1 MYTSVMDNVWGVSW
15 SFIVLALLATFL
27 FYTLYDYLRLRHI
40 PGPFFASFS
49 NIQRLYWVLSGR
61 AHDHHIALHKK
72 YGPLVRMGPNMV
84 SVGDPSETGKIYGIT
99 GKYKKVGEKFHCSL
113 MLGF

>member
-1 MYTSVMDNVWGVSW
+1 MYTSIMDNVSEVSW
-15 SFIVLALLATFL
+15 SFIVLALLTTFL

-40 PGPFFASFS
+40 PGPFFASVS

-99 GKYKKVGEKFHCSL
+99 GKYKKVGKRFHCGL
-113 MLGF
+113 IVCF